1 MGNGNKEIKLVIIT
15 GNSIRHRY
23 FANQLTGKFNVLGIV
38 VEAKRPVPSSSVEE
52 ENKIIQDHFLE
63 RTTKESIYFKGNEEF
78 ILGKDRILSIPFGES
93 NSNET
98 FKFIT
103 DLNPDMVILYGCSI
117 IKPPL
122 LSYYD
127 KKILN
132 LHLGL
137 SPYYRGAGTN
147 FWPLVNREP
156 ECVGATIHVPI
167 STVDAGP
174 ILLQVRPVMEFNDSC
189 HDIGCK
195 AIIAGT
201 NRMMEGV
208 SLYFGGK
215 IQPELQKPGGK
226 LYKNKD
232 FNSEAVIKMLKN
244 FASNM
249 IGQYLNNK
257 ELRDKEYPIM
267 ER

>member
-1 MGNGNKEIKLVIIT
+1 M
-15 GNSIRHRY
+15 
-23 FANQLTGKFNVLGIV
+23 
-38 VEAKRPVPSSSVEE
+38 EAKGPLPTSPIEG
-52 ENKIIQDHFLE
+52 ENRIIQEHFLE
-63 RTTKESIYFKGNEEF
+63 RNTKESIYFGGNEKF
-78 ILGKDRILSIPFGES
+78 ILEKDRILSVPFGES

-103 DLNPDMVILYGCSI
+103 GLNPDMVILYGCSI
-117 IKPPL
+117 IKPLL

-127 KKILN
+127 KKVLN

-167 STVDAGP
+167 LTVDAGP
-174 ILLQVRPVMEFNDSC
+174 ILLQARPPMEFTDSC

-201 NRMMEGV
+201 NMMIKGIN
-208 SLYFGGK
+208 LHFGGK
-215 IQPELQKPGGK
+215 IQPEFQKPRGK

-232 FNSEAVIKMLKN
+232 FNAEAVVKMLKN

-249 IGQYLNNK
+249 IGEYLDNK
-257 ELRDKEYPIM
+257 SLRDKKHPII